1 MRSVEVYTENG
12 GCSLRDRKISYT
24 TKTAEDE
31 AGKQDANKNMTELC
45 HMRSWSWCYW
55 VSRVL
60 LLFPFP
66 CGKIQQM
73 RKKRLIWRRQ
83 AVRINITDGCHQSNN
98 APSNK
103 CCLQLFWVW
112 RAFIPP
118 NFHRVSKFL
127 VNLWLWGQVQVVAR
141 GWWLTSSTFGVSW
154 PLVSLEGCERQV

>member
-1 MRSVEVYTENG
+1 MLFTRQKDILYHKNRWG
-12 GCSLRDRKISYT
+12 WGRKAGCK
-24 TKTAEDE
+24 
-31 AGKQDANKNMTELC
+31 KNMTELC

-66 CGKIQQM
+66 CGKIQ
-73 RKKRLIWRRQ
+73 RWEKKRLIWRRQ
-83 AVRINITDGCHQSNN
+83 AVRINITDGCHESNI
-98 APSNK
+98 APIQQQM
-103 CCLQLFWVW
+103 LPAAFFWVW
-112 RAFIPP
+112 RALIPP

-154 PLVSLEGCERQV
+154 PLVSLEGLERQV